1 MSQPSKKYRLKAQ
14 ARTLMS
20 QGALADKT
28 KALELDTELRA
39 VLSDIDAFWVRWLAF
54 IDGEGGGRIGDS
66 WRKE

>member
-1 MSQPSKKYRLKAQ
+1 
-14 ARTLMS
+14 MS